1 MSRRLLRTLLPA
13 VAATASLAVTGCGN
27 KEEVIREANTE
38 GPYVTVNDLKYQVQ
52 ISRILNPGEI
62 EDEGYLRALPEGE
75 DLQPSAEDVWFGVF
89 MRVENDTE
97 EPHAPATQFEIE
109 DTQEDVFE
117 PLDIPFEDNLFV
129 YDPPP
134 EIPPETVYPLL
145 NSQASDN
152 TIRGGMLLFK
162 VTTDSLYNRPL
173 ELKIIDPE
181 GGPDG
186 MINLDI

>member
-1 MSRRLLRTLLPA
+1 MSRLLRTLLPA
-13 VAATASLAVTGCGN
+13 VAATVSLAVTGCGN
-27 KEEVIREANTE
+27 KEEVVREANTE

-75 DLQPSAEDVWFGVF
+75 DLIPSAEDVWFGVF

-109 DTQEDVFE
+109 DTQDDIFE

>member
-1 MSRRLLRTLLPA
+1 MSHAVRTLLLTA
-13 VAATASLAVTGCGN
+13 AATAALAVSGCGN
-27 KEEVIREANTE
+27 KEHEVREANTE
-38 GPYVTVNDLKYQVQ
+38 GPYVTVNHLKYQVQ

-62 EDEGYLRALPEGE
+62 EDEGYLRALPVGE
-75 DLQPSAEDVWFGVF
+75 DLIPSAEDVWFGVF

-97 EPHAPATQFEIE
+97 EPHAPATQFSIE

-173 ELKIIDPE
+173 ELRIIDPE
-181 GGPDG
+181 GDADG
-186 MINLDI
+186 LINLDI

>member
-1 MSRRLLRTLLPA
+1 MSRRARHLLLAL
-13 VAATASLAVTGCGN
+13 VAAASLAAAGCGN
-27 KEEVIREANTE
+27 KEEVVHEATTE

-75 DLQPSAEDVWFGVF
+75 DLVPSAEDVWFSVF

-109 DTQEDVFE
+109 DTQDDIFE

-145 NSQASDN
+145 NSSASDN

-162 VTTDSLYNRPL
+162 VETDALYNRPL
-173 ELKIIDPE
+173 ELRIVDPE
-181 GGPDG
+181 GDADG

>member
-1 MSRRLLRTLLPA
+1 MSVARRW
-13 VAATASLAVTGCGN
+13 
-27 KEEVIREANTE
+27 TE
-38 GPYVTVNDLKYQVQ
+38 PCPVTVPPLMYA
-52 ISRILNPGEI
+52 SI
-62 EDEGYLRALPEGE
+62 EL
-75 DLQPSAEDVWFGVF
+75 W
-89 MRVENDTE
+89 T
-97 EPHAPATQFEIE
+97 
-109 DTQEDVFE
+109 
-117 PLDIPFEDNLFV
+117 LFV
-129 YDPPP
+129 LYDPPP

>member
-1 MSRRLLRTLLPA
+1 MSRTLRTLLLSA
-13 VAATASLAVTGCGN
+13 AATASLAVSGCGN
-27 KEEVIREANTE
+27 KEEVVREANTE

-52 ISRILNPGEI
+52 ISRILNPA
-62 EDEGYLRALPEGE
+62 RSRTRATCAALPEGE
-75 DLQPSAEDVWFGVF
+75 ETIPAAEDVWFGIF

-97 EPHAPATQFEIE
+97 EPHAPATEFAIE

-117 PLDIPFEDNLFV
+117 PLDIPFDDNLFV

-134 EIPPETVYPLL
+134 EIPAETVYPLL
-145 NSQASDN
+145 NSAASDN

-162 VTTDSLYNRPL
+162 IQADALYNRPL
-173 ELKIIDPE
+173 ELRIVDPE
-181 GGPDG
+181 GEADG

>member
-1 MSRRLLRTLLPA
+1 MSRTLRTLLLSA
-13 VAATASLAVTGCGN
+13 AATASLAVSGCGN
-27 KEEVIREANTE
+27 KEEVVREANTE

-62 EDEGYLRALPEGE
+62 EDEGYLRGLPEGE
-75 DLQPSAEDVWFGVF
+75 ETMPAAEDVWFGIF

-97 EPHAPATQFEIE
+97 EPHAPATQFAVE

-117 PLDIPFEDNLFV
+117 PLDIPFDDNLFV

-134 EIPPETVYPLL
+134 EIPAETVYPLL
-145 NSQASDN
+145 NSAASDN
-152 TIRGGMLLFK
+152 TIRGGMLLFRIQA
-162 VTTDSLYNRPL
+162 DALYNRPL
-173 ELKIIDPE
+173 ELRIVDPE
-181 GGPDG
+181 GEADG

>member
-1 MSRRLLRTLLPA
+1 MSCSSVFATSRGITRTGSGRAASRITVGVRRRPPDATVWA
-13 VAATASLAVTGCGN
+13 ITASSSGVASTRPWPIAVEPTA
-27 KEEVIREANTE
+27 RSS
-38 GPYVTVNDLKYQVQ
+38 P
-52 ISRILNPGEI
+52 ISDAGGSVDIC
-62 EDEGYLRALPEGE
+62 
-75 DLQPSAEDVWFGVF
+75 
-89 MRVENDTE
+89 
-97 EPHAPATQFEIE
+97 APATQFEIE
-109 DTQEDVFE
+109 DTQDDIFE